1 MRLRWVD
8 GIMMAGLVFLVV
20 GVGME
25 YGAKTAP
32 TTEVELIRG
41 SEAAEGKT
49 IMVDIGGAVMAPGVY
64 EMKAGDRI
72 KDVLVKAGGLAA
84 EADRDWVEK
93 NINQAEDL
101 WDGEKLYVPKSGQ
114 ILGSSNK
121 PITNNQISNKINL
134 NTASR
139 EELEALPGIGP
150 AMAERIIEY
159 RKINSGFR
167 NVEEIKLV
175 KGIGEKIWEEIKEMV
190 RL

>member
-1 MRLRWVD
+1 MV
-8 GIMMAGLVFLVV
+8 AGLVFLVV

-32 TTEVELIRG
+32 TTKVELIRG
-41 SEAAEGKT
+41 SEVAEGQI

-101 WDGEKLYVPKSGQ
+101 WDGEKLYFEYRGEKMSEEGEVRGV
-114 ILGSSNK
+114 
-121 PITNNQISNKINL
+121 TDKINL

-150 AMAERIIEY
+150 AMAERVIEY

-175 KGIGEKIWEEIKEMV
+175 KGIGEKMWEKIKDMV